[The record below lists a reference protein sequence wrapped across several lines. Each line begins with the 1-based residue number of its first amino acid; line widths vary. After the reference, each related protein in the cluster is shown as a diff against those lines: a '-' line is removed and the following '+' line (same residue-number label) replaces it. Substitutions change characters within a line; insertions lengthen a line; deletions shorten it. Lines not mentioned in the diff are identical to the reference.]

1 MNNGVPVIQGG
12 IIMVNLVNFNQTSY
26 SQSITSLSQ
35 STTTP
40 NGQTSTNQ
48 LSSTTSYEELNLVA
62 AEYIPSQ
69 DETKDKKA
77 ITYTVDM
84 DKIKSMK
91 EETDRRMLEL
101 FKDTAKNTGLKQL
114 GGIRGILDKLAQG
127 EKVTLEI
134 EYTAQDVEKA
144 KADVAEGGY
153 WSPEETSNRL
163 LDFAKALSGGDPS
176 KANMLKDSFDQA
188 FKEIEKMFGGK
199 LPDISYDTYNLT
211 MDKFQKWSEEQ

>member
-40 NGQTSTNQ
+40 NGQTSTNL

-188 FKEIEKMFGGK
+188 FKEIEEMFGGK

>member
-1 MNNGVPVIQGG
+1 
-12 IIMVNLVNFNQTSY
+12 MVNLVNFNQSSY

-40 NGQTSTNQ
+40 NGQ
-48 LSSTTSYEELNLVA
+48 STTNLVSATTNYEEISLVA

-69 DETKDKKA
+69 EESSEKKS

-84 DKIKSMK
+84 DKVKAMK

-134 EYTAQDVEKA
+134 EYTAEDVEKA

-163 LDFAKALSGGDPS
+163 LDFAKALSGGDPT
-176 KANMLKDSFDQA
+176 KANMLKDSFDKA
-188 FKEIEKMFGGK
+188 FKEIEDMFGGK